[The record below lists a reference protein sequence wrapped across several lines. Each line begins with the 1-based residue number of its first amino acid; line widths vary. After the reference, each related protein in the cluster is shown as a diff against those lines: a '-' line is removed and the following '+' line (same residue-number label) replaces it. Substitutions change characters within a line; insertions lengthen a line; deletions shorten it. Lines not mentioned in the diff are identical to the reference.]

1 MHDMEEQTTYTL
13 NQPELELMATG
24 SQPVT
29 DNLRTWDYAVEV
41 TVRIRLDM
49 FSNPVDT
56 TNTDHVTGDYDIDH
70 ALAQLAQIEFNK
82 LGKIHRDSIEVVRIV
97 SREVVG

>member
-1 MHDMEEQTTYTL
+1 
-13 NQPELELMATG
+13 
-24 SQPVT
+24 
-29 DNLRTWDYAVEV
+29 
-41 TVRIRLDM
+41 M

-56 TNTDHVTGDYDIDH
+56 TNTDHVTGDHDIDH

-82 LGKIHRDSIEVVRIV
+82 LGKINRDGIEVMRIV